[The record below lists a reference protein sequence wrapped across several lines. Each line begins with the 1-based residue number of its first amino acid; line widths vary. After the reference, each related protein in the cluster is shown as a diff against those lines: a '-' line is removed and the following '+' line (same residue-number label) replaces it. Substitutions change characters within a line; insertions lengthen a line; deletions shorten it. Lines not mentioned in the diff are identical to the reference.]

1 MSPPDPALVR
11 SLRDAIHGF
20 LQARLADKLA
30 ALKAGDV
37 ESRARLQQ
45 DFLPTRWLG
54 DAARRAGQIRQ
65 VTHALK
71 FTHPDAKGSSLH
83 AGGNP
88 RAGRERIG
96 THTLAAGFA
105 VDVVG
110 NAAALDV
117 FKFLRIEVAGQTL
130 LARAVGSDPAL
141 LAALPAEEATARQW
155 LDAFAAIARQPDS
168 LSSHRLA
175 RQVYWPLGDGAY
187 HLLAPLFPT
196 SLAHAHWHTIREDRF
211 GEPARAAREAAR
223 QKRPHTQGF
232 REYRDLVVQKFG
244 GTKPQ
249 NISQLNS
256 ERYGENYLL
265 AAVPPLWNAPRPQA
279 PLGIESIFDGRF
291 GQRPLVRRLL
301 RALRAFLQR
310 VERVNNVRI
319 RETRGELVAQICDE
333 LLNYAA
339 TLQAL
344 EPGWS
349 RHADCRLNADEQ
361 CWFDP
366 SRTLQ
371 DADFAALRRRGEWQD
386 GVCRRFSLWLNARL
400 ETTRLPMDADTS
412 AHWHSVLADELALI
426 RTELQTDD

>member
-1 MSPPDPALVR
+1 MSPPDPGLVH
-11 SLRDAIHGF
+11 SLQAAIHGF

-30 ALKAGDV
+30 ALKTGDA
-37 ESRARLQQ
+37 ETRTRLQQ
-45 DFLPTRWLG
+45 EFLPEPWLA

-71 FTHPDAKGSSLH
+71 FTHPDAKGTSLQ

-88 RAGRERIG
+88 QAGEGLIG
-96 THTLAAGFA
+96 THTLTADLAT
-105 VDVVG
+105 DVVG

-117 FKFLRIEVAGQTL
+117 YKFLRIEVAGQTL
-130 LARAVGSDPAL
+130 LARAVAADPAL
-141 LAALPAEEATARQW
+141 MAALPCDAATARQW
-155 LDAFAAIARQPDS
+155 LDAFAVIARVPENQ
-168 LSSHRLA
+168 SSHKFA
-175 RQVYWPLGDGAY
+175 RQVYWPLGDGQY

-196 SLAHAHWHTIREDRF
+196 SLAHAHWRTIQEDRF
-211 GEPARAAREAAR
+211 GEPARAAREAHR
-223 QKRPHTQGF
+223 QQRVHPNGY

-256 ERYGENYLL
+256 ERRGEHYLL
-265 AAVPPLWNAPRPQA
+265 AAVPPLWNAPRQQA
-279 PLGIESIFDGRF
+279 PLGVESIFDRRF
-291 GQRPLVRRLL
+291 GQRPAVRQLL
-301 RALRAFLQR
+301 RVLGEFLLRVQQ
-310 VERVNNVRI
+310 VNNVHI
-319 RETRGELVAQICDE
+319 RETRRSLVAQICDE

-349 RHADCRLNADEQ
+349 QHADCRLNDDEQ

-366 SRTLQ
+366 GRAMH
-371 DADFAALRRRGEWQD
+371 DAAFAAMRQRGDWQA
-386 GVCRRFSLWLNARL
+386 GVCKRFALWFNARL
-400 ETTRLPMDADTS
+400 DSARLPMDADTS
-412 AHWHSVLADELALI
+412 AHWQSVLADELALI